1 MGWIRE
7 LIMAMNKERAQF
19 TKEFTNE
26 LIFTRTTMVKGICF
40 VKANN
45 SFYARLVYKAPDKSD
60 STKIAVSEEELKVE
74 EE

>member
-1 MGWIRE
+1 MSLCLLGQQG
-7 LIMAMNKERAQF
+7 ER
-19 TKEFTNE
+19 
-26 LIFTRTTMVKGICF
+26 VCF